1 MVLEAGSGLSSKNL
15 LEKHAGTAAMCGAL
29 GAAQPDESV
38 ADPIDLRCRLRRLQ
52 GSQCADASMP

>member
-1 MVLEAGSGLSSKNL
+1 
-15 LEKHAGTAAMCGAL
+15 MCGAL

-38 ADPIDLRCRLRRLQ
+38 ADPVDLRCRLRHLQ